1 MAVGGRG
8 CGGGLWGCCCC
19 WECLLPLSQEPLSL
33 LATTGVAAFLCE
45 LLLTSGITLHVHISV
60 KLQCNIKEHKWNVSG
75 RACGFS
81 GRRDLGSRLG
91 GGGGGARG
99 LLCLCSL
106 QLPVNTSCA
115 PSSGLISLPQEVA
128 VGAVSC
134 SGALLNPIPSSN
146 PAQGWLLQA
155 LLSTEQHMTTPASH
169 PCPRS
174 PSHRA
179 NKESVRKSWALSQI
193 PAAVALPSAS
203 SKHFHLLPEG
213 WAETAEN
220 PVWAKSGLAQHLARW
235 GCFLS
240 SRALFA

>member
-1 MAVGGRG
+1 MGM
-8 CGGGLWGCCCC
+8 
-19 WECLLPLSQEPLSL
+19 LLLLGVSPASFPRASL
-33 LATTGVAAFLCE
+33 PAGDHRRRRVLCE
-45 LLLTSGITLHVHISV
+45 LPLTSGITLHVHISV

-91 GGGGGARG
+91 GGGGGGARG

-106 QLPVNTSCA
+106 QLPVNTSRA

-134 SGALLNPIPSSN
+134 SGALLNSIPSSN
-146 PAQGWLLQA
+146 SAQRWLLQA
-155 LLSTEQHMTTPASH
+155 LLSTEQHMTTPGSH
-169 PCPRS
+169 PRPRS
-174 PSHRA
+174 PSRRA

-193 PAAVALPSAS
+193 SAAVALPSAS

-213 WAETAEN
+213 WAQTAEN